1 MEDDA
6 DTVQMIN
13 SNAKG
18 VMEMKADEEA
28 LPDTCKPAHKTFRL
42 VVDQLG
48 DNQVM
53 NHRSIKATH
62 KAVTDLDVKVGEV
75 LDTVKKNGNG
85 NGSGKYKVLKIGP
98 IELNGFN
105 AFDVIK
111 IMIGL
116 AGLAFLLHIAI
127 NMADARILPPTGV
140 AAVDAP

>member
-1 MEDDA
+1 
-6 DTVQMIN
+6 
-13 SNAKG
+13 
-18 VMEMKADEEA
+18 